1 MKTGILQREK
11 NLYLLYQANTAKITK
26 VIVPR
31 QNQHVPKFKIIT
43 NKQSNNHYNMS
54 NRKY

>member
-11 NLYLLYQANTAKITK
+11 NLYLLYQANTVKITK

-31 QNQHVPKFKIIT
+31 QNQHVPKLKIIT
-43 NKQSNNHYNMS
+43 NKQSNNHYNIG